1 MSILERF
8 KNIIK
13 FDRLTVTKKTESAT
27 TVVTPD
33 LSHLK
38 LAELRAVAKDRG
50 LKGYTQLRK
59 AALLDLLSE

>member
-8 KNIIK
+8 KNMIK
-13 FDRLTVTKKTESAT
+13 FDRLTVSGNTEHAP
-27 TVVTPD
+27 VVVAPD

-59 AALLDLLSE
+59 ADLLELLSE

>member
-1 MSILERF
+1 MSILEKF

-13 FDRLTVTKKTESAT
+13 FDRLTVTKEAEST
-27 TVVTPD
+27 TPVVTPD

-59 AALLDLLSE
+59 ADLLELLSE

>member
-13 FDRLTVTKKTESAT
+13 FDRLTVGDNTEPVTA
-27 TVVTPD
+27 VVTPD

-59 AALLDLLSE
+59 ADLLELLSE